1 MGLIY
6 METAMTVTREYS
18 EAVELHSKIMANAE
32 LAAGA
37 LLEMCSALK
46 EMRDKALYLQL
57 GMKSFDEYC
66 EEKVGIKARQAYTY
80 ISTYERLGT
89 SVLQSNAK
97 LGITKLELI
106 AQLPAMERVD
116 GLESGAFDGMSAKE
130 LKELVRKTR
139 EQGEQLELL
148 RDQVDEKTAVLEKER
163 GQFEQVR
170 RKLEEAQREKE
181 ELASELEELHTA
193 PIEVA
198 VQEPSKEEMEKL
210 RAEIRAELERE
221 LPEPEQVTE
230 EEIAAQIEEAIKEAE
245 KTAKQYEAEKQKK
258 FKEKQRRLQEQLD
271 AAQEKA
277 AALQKQLEMANPEK
291 AAAAIHFKAMQDDYN
306 KMMDSIGKMELVEQ
320 EKFKAA
326 VKKALNLLLEKL

>member
-1 MGLIY
+1 
-6 METAMTVTREYS
+6 METAMAITREYS

-57 GMKSFDEYC
+57 GMESFDEYC

-106 AQLPAMERVD
+106 AQLPAMERVE
-116 GLESGAFDGMSAKE
+116 GIESGAFDGMSAKE
-130 LKELVRKTR
+130 LKELVKKSR

-148 RDQVDEKTAVLEKER
+148 QDQVEKKTAALEKER

-170 RKLEEAQREKE
+170 RELVEVQQEKE
-181 ELASELEELHTA
+181 ELASELDELRTA
-193 PIEVA
+193 PVEVA
-198 VQEPSKEEMEKL
+198 VQEPSKEEIEKL
-210 RAEIRAELERE
+210 RAKIRAELEQE
-221 LPEPEQVTE
+221 LPEPEQATE
-230 EEIAAQIEEAIKEAE
+230 EEIAARVETAVKEAE
-245 KTAKQYEAEKQKK
+245 QAAKQEAAEKQKK
-258 FKEKQRRLQEQLD
+258 LKEKQRYLQEQLD

-277 AALQKQLEMANPEK
+277 AALQKQLEMADPEK
-291 AAAAIHFKAMQDDYN
+291 AAAAIHFKAMQEDYN
-306 KMMDSIGKMELVEQ
+306 KMMEAIGKMEIMEQ
-320 EKFKAA
+320 EKFKSA
-326 VKKALNLLLEKL
+326 VKKALNTLVNNLSI